1 MRKRNMAVSLGMVL
15 VVLPEPVT
23 TVVALVL
30 IFLWCL
36 LQRKRNRD
44 LNFISD
50 NLGDSLDIVE
60 T

>member
-1 MRKRNMAVSLGMVL
+1 MAISFVMVL
-15 VVLPEPVT
+15 AVLPEPVT

-36 LQRKRNRD
+36 LQRKRGRN
-44 LNFISD
+44 LNLID
-50 NLGDSLDIVE
+50 DSLDSSLDVVE